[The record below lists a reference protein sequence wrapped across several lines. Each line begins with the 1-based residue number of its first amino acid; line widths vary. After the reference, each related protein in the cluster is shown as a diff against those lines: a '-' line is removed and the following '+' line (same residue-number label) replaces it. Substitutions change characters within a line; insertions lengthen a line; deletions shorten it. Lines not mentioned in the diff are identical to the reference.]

1 MEAGAVCLSDR
12 KATHWKV
19 HNIIMIISIY
29 IALYHALPKAL
40 LHNTNA
46 ILFRKK
52 NNSIWKWKTIHC
64 VWTTI
69 QRKKYVSYDNTKS
82 TCNEWIHKMI
92 LNMGSRSLI
101 IKLTDHGSD
110 EETVL
115 QDLLAILKR
124 TLQTTK
130 NVSLL
135 LIVVS
140 G

>member
-1 MEAGAVCLSDR
+1 
-12 KATHWKV
+12 
-19 HNIIMIISIY
+19 
-29 IALYHALPKAL
+29 
-40 LHNTNA
+40 
-46 ILFRKK
+46 
-52 NNSIWKWKTIHC
+52 
-64 VWTTI
+64 
-69 QRKKYVSYDNTKS
+69 
-82 TCNEWIHKMI
+82 MI